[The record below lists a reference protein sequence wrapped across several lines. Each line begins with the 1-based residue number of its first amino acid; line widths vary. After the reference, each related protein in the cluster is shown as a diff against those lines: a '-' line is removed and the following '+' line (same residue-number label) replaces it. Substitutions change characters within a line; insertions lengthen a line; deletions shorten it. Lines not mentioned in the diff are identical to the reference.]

1 MESATDPA
9 WPLEAWTAELLAEL
23 RRYRYTPAA
32 WASLFGAS
40 WDRSRATARREAGL
54 VRSWRRLTLGLLAGS
69 ACPLAMAWWTGS
81 ARQARRMAM
90 PLLAGL
96 LWQQADAYVHLGIN
110 RRLRDGVLLPDLG
123 PALWLSYLRGT
134 TAHWLLSATLADID
148 LPGLGPCALLVG
160 AVTDSLDG
168 PLARGKDR
176 ATKLGAYA
184 DGEADIVLAVA
195 TAMAAVRRGS
205 LPANIYWMIAARYA
219 LPLGV
224 GFGLA
229 CARGRPPSLEHTL
242 TGRLCGA
249 AQAGL
254 MGCALAPARWHGLAT
269 RPRRILLPLA
279 VMLNVASGTT
289 QAWRVLCASR
299 HRG

>member
-1 MESATDPA
+1 METETEPA
-9 WPLEAWTAELLAEL
+9 WPLEPWTAELLAEL
-23 RRYRYTPAA
+23 RRHRYTPAA

-54 VRSWRRLTLGLLAGS
+54 VRSWRRLTLALLAGS
-69 ACPLAMAWWTGS
+69 ACPLALARRTGG

-110 RRLRDGVLLPDLG
+110 RRLRDGALLPDLG

-134 TAHWLLSATLADID
+134 TAHWLLSATLAGID
-148 LPGLGPCALLVG
+148 LPGLGPCAVIVG

-168 PLARGKDR
+168 PLARGKDH

-184 DGEADIVLAVA
+184 DGEADLVLAVA

-205 LPANIYWMIAARYA
+205 LPAHIYWMIAARYA

-224 GFGLA
+224 GLGLA
-229 CARGRPPSLEHTL
+229 CARGRSPSLEHTL
-242 TGRLCGA
+242 AGRLCGV
-249 AQAGL
+249 AQVGL
-254 MGCALAPARWHGLAT
+254 MGCALAPARWQGLAT

-279 VMLNVASGTT
+279 VALNVASGTA
-289 QAWRVLCASR
+289 QAWRIWRATR
-299 HRG
+299 HPA